1 LNEKVKLSLRDGLHG
16 IQALPELRMGYK
28 IKSYASLE
36 MERIQSQERKN
47 DNLNFAPFPED
58 VEGYDLME
66 KVRSYPSKSS
76 GKDAR
81 LRLSEYFLSWDSRFD
96 WIRSIPSETTI
107 VYVAFT
113 EHRNL
118 LWKDRT

>member
-81 LRLSEYFLSWDSRFD
+81 LRLSEYFLS
-96 WIRSIPSETTI
+96 
-107 VYVAFT
+107 
-113 EHRNL
+113 
-118 LWKDRT
+118 